1 MVFEVEVRVYAGRGG
16 GVFAPATQRPG
27 MSADTV
33 AVTGGNGEV
42 GRAVLAHLADRGYR
56 TVNLNRG
63 SRAEAVADA
72 YVTTDLLDAGD
83 VYAGLAVADPDA
95 VVHLGM
101 IPTPEDH
108 LGHVTFESNVMT
120 TYHVL
125 DAAGALGV
133 ETAVLASS
141 LSAMGAGFEDDPV
154 DARYLPVDEAHPLTP
169 SNPYGLGKQVLEVV
183 ADGFARRDRPPRT
196 VASLRFPWVVSDDA
210 ARETFLGRDRSLA
223 GIRDAGVFHKAR
235 NTLFAYLHVDDATA
249 VVERAATADFDG
261 HERFWAVADDTTTT
275 TPTEEVVA
283 EVYPDADVREPLSG
297 RESLVSTAKAR
308 DQLGWQPDV
317 SWRDLE

>member
-1 MVFEVEVRVYAGRGG
+1 
-16 GVFAPATQRPG
+16 

-63 SRAEAVADA
+63 SHAEAVADA

-101 IPTPEDH
+101 IPMPEDH

-141 LSAMGAGFEDDPV
+141 LDALGAGFEDDPV
-154 DARYLPVDEAHPLTP
+154 DARYLPVDETHPLTP
-169 SNPYGLGKQVLEVV
+169 SNPYGLGKQMLEVV

-210 ARETFLGRDRSLA
+210 ARETFVGNDRTLS
-223 GIRDAGVFHKAR
+223 GIRDAGFFHKAR

-249 VVERAATADFDG
+249 AVERAVQAGFDG
-261 HERFWAVADDTTTT
+261 HERFWVVADDTTTT
-275 TPTEEVVA
+275 TPTEDLVP
-283 EVYPDADVREPLSG
+283 EVYLDADVRELLSG
-297 RESLVSTAKAR
+297 HASLISTEKAR
-308 DQLGWQPDV
+308 EMLDWQPQV